1 MNNYTNEIWKDI
13 KGYEGLYQVSNLGN
27 VKSLER
33 LDRLGHKRKE
43 KILKGHADKQGYL
56 VVTLSKNGSQKT
68 KKIHRLV
75 LETYRPIEGMD
86 NLQVSH
92 LDETK
97 DNNKLDN
104 LTWATAKE
112 NCNMPLHKQ
121 RISEQNKNRKNPCKC
136 ITTGE
141 VFRNLTVAAETYNID
156 LANLSKACHGKNKT
170 CGKKEWC
177 YITLDEYYDYL
188 TAKLLEDV
196 FLNEEEVEEEGSE
209 LVSICG
215 QPLNDYLTMNEASVN
230 A

>member
-13 KGYEGLYQVSNLGN
+13 KGYEGIYQVSDLGR
-27 VKSLER
+27 VKR
-33 LDRLGHKRKE
+33 LAGLDARGHMRKE
-43 KILKGHADKQGYL
+43 KILKGHKDTYGYL
-56 VVTLSKNGSQKT
+56 VVNLSKNGNQET
-68 KKIHRLV
+68 KKIHRIV
-75 LETYRPIEGMD
+75 LENFCPIDGMK

-97 DNNKLDN
+97 DNNKLNN

-121 RISEQNKNRKNPCKC
+121 RVGEKNKKRKNPCKC

-141 VFRNLTVAAETYNID
+141 VFLNLTVAAKTYNLN
-156 LANLSKACHGKNKT
+156 LANLSKACRGKNKT

-196 FLNEEEVEEEGSE
+196 FLNEEEVEPM
-209 LVSICG
+209 VTICG
-215 QPLNDYLTMNEASVN
+215 IPLNDYLAMNEAI
-230 A
+230 